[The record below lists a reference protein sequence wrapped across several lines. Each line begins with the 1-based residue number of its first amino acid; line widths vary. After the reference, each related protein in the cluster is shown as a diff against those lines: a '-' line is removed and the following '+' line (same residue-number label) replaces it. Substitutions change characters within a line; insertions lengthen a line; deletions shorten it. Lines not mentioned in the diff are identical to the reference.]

1 MKTLEDRR
9 HKLSK
14 SLFIRIM
21 LERDKIHDILPENN
35 NMSTILD
42 RDAAKQQLFRDI
54 CHRIIL

>member
-35 NMSTILD
+35 NMSTMLD
-42 RDAAKQQLFRDI
+42 RDAAIQQTFRDM
-54 CHRIIL
+54 CH